1 MNYLA
6 SSALRIVLNEN
17 ATELHKQS
25 SQQVQNITDNLQ
37 DAIDYYVNIRICVF
51 NMLDKK
57 KNVKLDEFKLKHFDV
72 IKELYDDI
80 KTNGEIESSIWNA
93 HSNFLDMLH
102 DMRKIVNASKCKRC
116 MCDMKPLLRR
126 KPYSYYPFNYFAER
140 ESDDELYEMC
150 DESLY
155 ENDDLDI
162 LFAYDTRETAIK
174 KQYLRYEKKL
184 IAWEKETEGHISCCA
199 SSRTF
204 IKPPNYEDYY
214 NDFCEAWFDKK
225 EARK

>member
-37 DAIDYYVNIRICVF
+37 DAIDYYVNVRICVF

-57 KNVKLDEFKLKHFDV
+57 KNVKLDEFKLKHADV

-80 KTNGEIESSIWNA
+80 KTNGEIDSSIWNA
-93 HSNFLDMLH
+93 HSNFLGMLY
-102 DMRKIVNASKCKRC
+102 DMRKIVDASKCKRC
-116 MCDMKPLLRR
+116 MHVMKPLLRR

-140 ESDDELYEMC
+140 ESDDELYEMS
-150 DESLY
+150 DETLY

-162 LFAYDTRETAIK
+162 LFTYDTRVTAIK

-184 IAWEKETEGHISCCA
+184 IAWEKETEGHISSCA